1 MTTKMVIFY
10 PDQRIQD
17 ARSGC
22 PAHKKSQFITQTM
35 LEPFFSPDRIAIIG
49 ASSDPNKMGNNV
61 VRNLIGYGFTGEI
74 YPVNRQAREIAGL
87 RCYPSVKDLPGKADL
102 AIIIIPAPGVAGVL
116 RDCGDVGIRHVIIQS
131 GGFSETGEEGA
142 LLEKELLEIAR
153 EYRIRVL
160 GPNCIGVIDT
170 HTPLNTTFVLGSPQ
184 RGDIGF
190 VSQSGAVVISVMDWA
205 QTKGIGFS
213 RIATMG
219 NQMDVSA
226 METMQAVAGYPNTGV
241 ITTYI
246 EGIADGRKFIH
257 VAKDISLRKPFLA
270 LKGGQSE
277 KGADAVTSHTGALSG
292 SMEAWE
298 AAFRKAGV
306 LQVNNMQEM
315 FDQAR
320 ALAWQPLPA
329 GKRVAILTNAGGFGI
344 LTVDALQKYGLDV
357 APLTD
362 RTKSWL
368 RKRIP
373 SAGSVNNPVDI
384 VAGTGPSTYALAL
397 DALLADETVDAVIV
411 IQAPQ
416 DWFRQ
421 SSVAEVIG
429 EGAALYKK
437 PVITCL
443 MGKKDVEETLELLHK
458 RRIPN
463 VAFPERA
470 ASILAVMD
478 KRRSWLDAMKQAGE
492 ITTTPPPEIPA
503 DAAQLIVEGDWHG
516 LVAAYDIPLPPQQ
529 TAIGVDEAV
538 QAAGEIGYPVAVK
551 MLSKKITHKTDV
563 GGIRLDLNSDKD
575 VRAAWQEFG
584 GIAKKAGADMQ
595 GVLVQKMMKG
605 GQEVIIGIKQDPQFG
620 GLVVFGTGGTE
631 VELYR
636 DVCTAVAP
644 LDAIEADRLID
655 ATVAG
660 RKLAGWRNMP
670 PRDRNAVTD
679 ILIRMSHIAVNH
691 PEITELEMNPLYVLE
706 DGHGAFAIDIRGSR
720 R

>member
-1 MTTKMVIFY
+1 
-10 PDQRIQD
+10 
-17 ARSGC
+17 
-22 PAHKKSQFITQTM
+22 M
-35 LEPFFSPDRIAIIG
+35 LEPFFSPGRIAVIG

-61 VRNLIGYGFTGEI
+61 VRNLIGFGFHGEI
-74 YPVNRQAREIAGL
+74 YPVNRHALEIAGL
-87 RCYPSVKDLPGKADL
+87 RCYPSVEELPEKPDL
-102 AIIIIPAPGVAGVL
+102 AIVIIPAPGVPGVL
-116 RDCGDVGIRHVIIQS
+116 RDCGEAGIGHVIIQS
-131 GGFSETGEEGA
+131 GGFSETGDKGRAREE
-142 LLEKELLEIAR
+142 ELQKIAR
-153 EYRIRVL
+153 EYGIRVM

-170 HTPLNTTFVLGSPQ
+170 HTPLNTTFVVGVPD

-190 VSQSGAVVISVMDWA
+190 VSQSGAVVVSVMDWS
-205 QTKGIGFS
+205 QSKGIGFS

-226 METMQAVAGYPNTGV
+226 METMQAVADNPNTRV
-241 ITTYI
+241 LTTYI
-246 EGIADGRKFIH
+246 EGISDGRKFLD
-257 VAKDISLRKPFLA
+257 VAREISLKKPFLA

-298 AAFRKAGV
+298 AAFRKSGV

-344 LTVDALQKYGLDV
+344 LAVDALLQHGLEM

-362 RTKSWL
+362 QTKAWL
-368 RKRIP
+368 RERIP
-373 SAGSVNNPVDI
+373 PAGSVNNPVDV
-384 VAGTGPSTYALAL
+384 VAGTGPATYALVL

-429 EGAALYKK
+429 EGATLYKK

-443 MGKKDVEETLELLHK
+443 MGKRDAEDTLALLHK

-478 KRRSWLDAMKQAGE
+478 KRRLWLDAMKKAGKL
-492 ITTTPPPEIPA
+492 TTRPPEIPDNA
-503 DAAQLIVEGDWHG
+503 EQLIADGDWTG
-516 LVAAYDIPLPPQQ
+516 LAAAYGIPLPEQATTSNP
-529 TAIGVDEAV
+529 DEAV
-538 QAAGEIGYPVAVK
+538 RAAKTFGYPVVMK
-551 MLSKKITHKTDV
+551 LISDKITHKTDI
-563 GGIRLDLNSDKD
+563 GGIRVGLQDEKE
-575 VRAAWQEFG
+575 VRRAWDAIADAAR
-584 GIAKKAGADMQ
+584 KAGADMQ
-595 GVLVQKMMKG
+595 GILVQEMLRD
-605 GQEVIIGIKQDPQFG
+605 GQEVIIGIRQDDQFG

-636 DVCTAVAP
+636 DVFTAVAP
-644 LDAIEADRLID
+644 LNTIEAGRLID

-679 ILIRMSHIAVNH
+679 ILVRMSHIAVNH
-691 PEITELEMNPLYVLE
+691 PEITEMEINPLYVLE

>member
-1 MTTKMVIFY
+1 
-10 PDQRIQD
+10 
-17 ARSGC
+17 
-22 PAHKKSQFITQTM
+22 M

-49 ASSDPNKMGNNV
+49 ASTDPNKMGSNV
-61 VRNLIGYGFTGEI
+61 IRNLIDFGFNGEI
-74 YPVNRQAREIAGL
+74 YPVNRHALEIAGL
-87 RCYPSVKDLPGKADL
+87 RCYPSVKEIPGKADL
-102 AIIIIPAPGVAGVL
+102 AIIIIPAPGVPGVL
-116 RDCGDVGIRHVIIQS
+116 KECGEVGIRHVIIQS
-131 GGFSETGEEGA
+131 GGFSETGPEGA
-142 LLEKELLEIAR
+142 EREKVLQEIAR

-170 HTPLNTTFVLGSPQ
+170 HTPLNTTFVLGDPPK
-184 RGDIGF
+184 GDIGF
-190 VSQSGAVVISVMDWA
+190 VSQSGAVVVSVMDWA
-205 QTKGIGFS
+205 QSKGIGFS

-246 EGIADGRKFIH
+246 EGISDGRKFLQ
-257 VAKDISLRKPFLA
+257 VAKEIALKKPFLA

-277 KGADAVTSHTGALSG
+277 KGADAVSSHTGALSG

-344 LTVDALQKYGLDV
+344 LAVDALQKYGLEM
-357 APLTD
+357 APLTGQ
-362 RTKSWL
+362 TKDWL

-384 VAGTGPSTYALAL
+384 VAGTGPATYALAL

-429 EGAALYKK
+429 EGASLYRK

-443 MGKKDVEETLELLHK
+443 MGKKDAEETLALLHK

-463 VAFPERA
+463 VVFPERA

-478 KRRSWLDAMKQAGE
+478 KRRQWLDAMKQAGE
-492 ITTTPPPEIPA
+492 LAAESAPEPPA
-503 DAAQLIVEGDWHG
+503 DAARLITEGNWSG
-516 LVAAYDIPLPPQQ
+516 LAAAYGIPLPPQK

-538 QAAGEIGYPVAVK
+538 KAAGEIGYPVAMK
-551 MLSKKITHKTDV
+551 MLSKKITHKSDV
-563 GGIRLDLNSDKD
+563 GGIQLHLNSDKD
-575 VRAAWQEFG
+575 VRTAWNEIG
-584 GIAKKAGADMQ
+584 EAAKKAGADMQ
-595 GVLVQKMMKG
+595 GVLIQKMLQG
-605 GQEVIIGIKQDPQFG
+605 GQEVIIGIKQDDQFG

-631 VELYR
+631 VELYK

-644 LDAIEADRLID
+644 LNTVEAGRLID

-660 RKLAGWRNMP
+660 RKLAGWRSMP
-670 PRDRNAVTD
+670 PRDRKTVTD
-679 ILIRMSHIAVNH
+679 ILIRMSHIALNH
-691 PEITELEMNPLYVLE
+691 PEIAEMEMNPLYVLE
-706 DGHGAFAIDIRGSR
+706 DGNGAFAVDIRGRASNN
-720 R
+720 

>member
-1 MTTKMVIFY
+1 
-10 PDQRIQD
+10 
-17 ARSGC
+17 
-22 PAHKKSQFITQTM
+22 M
-35 LEPFFSPDRIAIIG
+35 LEPFFSPGRIAVIG

-61 VRNLIGYGFTGEI
+61 VRNLIGFGFHGDI
-74 YPVNRQAREIAGL
+74 YPVNRHAHEIAGL
-87 RCYPSVKDLPGKADL
+87 RCYPSVEELPEKPDL
-102 AIIIIPAPGVAGVL
+102 AIVIIPAPGVPGVL
-116 RDCGDVGIRHVIIQS
+116 RDCGEAGIGHVIIQS
-131 GGFSETGEEGA
+131 GGFSETGEKGRARE
-142 LLEKELLEIAR
+142 EELQKIAR
-153 EYRIRVL
+153 EYGIRVM

-170 HTPLNTTFVLGSPQ
+170 HTPLNTTFVVGIPD

-190 VSQSGAVVISVMDWA
+190 VSQSGAVVVSVMDWS
-205 QTKGIGFS
+205 QSKGIGFS

-226 METMQAVAGYPNTGV
+226 METMQAVADNPNTRV
-241 ITTYI
+241 LTTYI
-246 EGIADGRKFIH
+246 EGISDGRKFLD
-257 VAKDISLRKPFLA
+257 VARDISLKKPFLA

-298 AAFRKAGV
+298 AAFRKSGV

-344 LTVDALQKYGLDV
+344 LAVDALQQHGLEM

-362 RTKSWL
+362 RTKTWL
-368 RKRIP
+368 RERIP
-373 SAGSVNNPVDI
+373 PAGSVNNPVDI
-384 VAGTGPSTYALAL
+384 VAGTGPATYALVL

-429 EGAALYKK
+429 EGATLYKK

-443 MGKKDVEETLELLHK
+443 MGKRDADDTLALLHK

-478 KRRSWLDAMKQAGE
+478 KRRLWLDAMKKAGKL
-492 ITTTPPPEIPA
+492 TASPPKIPA
-503 DAAQLIVEGDWHG
+503 RAGKLITDGDWQG
-516 LVAAYDIPLPPQQ
+516 LTAAYGIPLPEQ
-529 TAIGVDEAV
+529 TTVSSADEAAR
-538 QAAGEIGYPVAVK
+538 AAEAIGYPVVMK
-551 MLSKKITHKTDV
+551 LMSDKITHKTDI
-563 GGIRLDLNSDKD
+563 GGIRVGLQDEKE
-575 VRAAWQEFG
+575 VRHAWDAIADAAR
-584 GIAKKAGADMQ
+584 KAGADMQ
-595 GVLVQKMMKG
+595 GVLVQKMLRS
-605 GQEVIIGIKQDPQFG
+605 GQEVIIGIRQDDQFG

-636 DVCTAVAP
+636 DVSTAVAP
-644 LDAIEADRLID
+644 LNTIEAGRLID

-679 ILIRMSHIAVNH
+679 ILVRMSHIAVNH
-691 PEITELEMNPLYVLE
+691 PEITEMEMNPLYVLE
-706 DGHGAFAIDIRGSR
+706 DGQGAFAIDLRGAR
-720 R
+720 

>member
-1 MTTKMVIFY
+1 
-10 PDQRIQD
+10 
-17 ARSGC
+17 
-22 PAHKKSQFITQTM
+22 M

-49 ASSDPNKMGNNV
+49 ASTDPNKMGSNV
-61 VRNLIGYGFTGEI
+61 VRNLIGFGFTGEI
-74 YPVNRQAREIAGL
+74 YPVNRHAREIDGL
-87 RCYPSVKDLPGKADL
+87 RCYPSVKEMPGKADL
-102 AIIIIPAPGVAGVL
+102 AIIIIPAPGVPGVL
-116 RDCGDVGIRHVIIQS
+116 RECGEVGIRHVIIQS

-142 LLEKELLEIAR
+142 LREKELQEIAR

-170 HTPLNTTFVLGSPQ
+170 HTPLNTTFVLGKPE

-190 VSQSGAVVISVMDWA
+190 VSQSGAVVVSVMDWA
-205 QTKGIGFS
+205 QSKGLGFS

-226 METMQAVAGYPNTGV
+226 METIQAVAGNPNTGV

-246 EGIADGRKFIH
+246 EGISDGRKFLS
-257 VAKDISLRKPFLA
+257 VAREIALKKPFLA

-277 KGADAVTSHTGALSG
+277 KGADAVSSHTGALSG

-329 GKRVAILTNAGGFGI
+329 GKRVGILTNAGGFGI
-344 LTVDALQKYGLDV
+344 LAVDALQKYGLEM

-362 RTKSWL
+362 QTRAWL

-373 SAGSVNNPVDI
+373 AAGSVNNPVDI
-384 VAGTGPSTYALAL
+384 VAGTGPATYALAL

-429 EGAALYKK
+429 EGARLYRK

-443 MGKKDVEETLELLHK
+443 MGKNDAEDTLALLHK

-492 ITTTPPPEIPA
+492 T
-503 DAAQLIVEGDWHG
+503 AAHV
-516 LVAAYDIPLPPQQ
+516 LVAVQVQTDPP
-529 TAIGVDEAV
+529 
-538 QAAGEIGYPVAVK
+538 
-551 MLSKKITHKTDV
+551 
-563 GGIRLDLNSDKD
+563 
-575 VRAAWQEFG
+575 
-584 GIAKKAGADMQ
+584 
-595 GVLVQKMMKG
+595 
-605 GQEVIIGIKQDPQFG
+605 
-620 GLVVFGTGGTE
+620 
-631 VELYR
+631 
-636 DVCTAVAP
+636 
-644 LDAIEADRLID
+644 
-655 ATVAG
+655 
-660 RKLAGWRNMP
+660 
-670 PRDRNAVTD
+670 
-679 ILIRMSHIAVNH
+679 
-691 PEITELEMNPLYVLE
+691 
-706 DGHGAFAIDIRGSR
+706 DIRFVR
-720 R
+720 DFL

>member
-1 MTTKMVIFY
+1 
-10 PDQRIQD
+10 
-17 ARSGC
+17 
-22 PAHKKSQFITQTM
+22 M

-49 ASSDPNKMGNNV
+49 ASTDPNKMGSNV
-61 VRNLIGYGFTGEI
+61 IRNIIGFGFKGDI
-74 YPVNRQAREIAGL
+74 YPVNRHALEIEGL
-87 RCYPSVKDLPGKADL
+87 RCFPSVKEIPGKADL

-116 RDCGDVGIRHVIIQS
+116 RECGEVGIRHVIIQS
-131 GGFSETGEEGA
+131 GGFSETGPEGA
-142 LLEKELLEIAR
+142 EREKELQEMAR

-170 HTPLNTTFVLGSPQ
+170 HTPLNTTFVLGTPQ
-184 RGDIGF
+184 KGDIGF
-190 VSQSGAVVISVMDWA
+190 VSQSGAVVVSVMDWA
-205 QTKGIGFS
+205 QSKGIGFS

-226 METMQAVAGYPNTGV
+226 METIHAVAGNPNSRV

-246 EGIADGRKFIH
+246 EGIADGRKFLQ
-257 VAKDISLRKPFLA
+257 VARDIALKKPFLA

-277 KGADAVTSHTGALSG
+277 KGADAVSSHTGALSG

-298 AAFRKAGV
+298 AAFRKSGV

-329 GKRVAILTNAGGFGI
+329 GRRVAILTNAGGFGI
-344 LTVDALQKYGLDV
+344 LAVDALQKYGLEM

-362 RTKSWL
+362 KTRSWL
-368 RKRIP
+368 RERIP

-384 VAGTGPSTYALAL
+384 VAGTGPATYALAL

-429 EGAALYKK
+429 EGATLYRK

-443 MGKKDVEETLELLHK
+443 MGKTDAEETLALLHK

-478 KRRSWLDAMKQAGE
+478 KRRQWLDAMKQSGE
-492 ITTTPPPEIPA
+492 LAAELAAEPASEVPA
-503 DAAQLIVEGDWHG
+503 DAARLIKKKDWEA
-516 LVAAYDIPLPPQQ
+516 LAAAYGVPLPPQK
-529 TAIGVDEAV
+529 TADTEEKAV
-538 QAAGEIGYPVAVK
+538 RAAGKIGYPVALKLVSAK
-551 MLSKKITHKTDV
+551 FTHKSDV
-563 GGIRLDLNSDKD
+563 GGIRLDLHSDDD
-575 VRAAWQEFG
+575 VRRAWHEISAA
-584 GIAKKAGADMQ
+584 ADKAGADMQ
-595 GVLVQKMMKG
+595 GVLVQKMLKG
-605 GQEVIIGIKQDPQFG
+605 GQEVIIGIKQDAQFG

-631 VELYR
+631 VELYK
-636 DVCTAVAP
+636 DVCTAIAP
-644 LDAIEADRLID
+644 LDPVEAARLID
-655 ATVAG
+655 GTVAG
-660 RKLAGWRNMP
+660 RKLQGWRNMP
-670 PRDRNAVTD
+670 PRDRKAVTD
-679 ILIRMSHIAVNH
+679 ILIRMSQIAANH
-691 PEITELEMNPLYVLE
+691 PEIDEMEMNPLYVLE
-706 DGHGAFAIDIRGSR
+706 DGNGAFALDIRGSSS
-720 R
+720 

>member
-1 MTTKMVIFY
+1 
-10 PDQRIQD
+10 
-17 ARSGC
+17 
-22 PAHKKSQFITQTM
+22 M

-49 ASSDPNKMGNNV
+49 ASTDPNKMGSNV
-61 VRNLIGYGFTGEI
+61 VRNLIGFGFTGEI
-74 YPVNRQAREIAGL
+74 YPVNRHAREIDGL
-87 RCYPSVKDLPGKADL
+87 RCYPSVKEMPGKADL
-102 AIIIIPAPGVAGVL
+102 AIIIIPAPGVPGVL
-116 RDCGDVGIRHVIIQS
+116 RECGEVGIRHVIIQS

-142 LLEKELLEIAR
+142 VREKELQEIAR

-170 HTPLNTTFVLGSPQ
+170 HTPLNTTFVLGKPE

-190 VSQSGAVVISVMDWA
+190 VSQSGAVVVSVMDWA
-205 QTKGIGFS
+205 QSKGLGFS

-226 METMQAVAGYPNTGV
+226 METIQAVAGNPNTGV

-246 EGIADGRKFIH
+246 EGISDGRKFLR
-257 VAKDISLRKPFLA
+257 VAREIALKKPFLA

-277 KGADAVTSHTGALSG
+277 KGADAVSSHTGALSG

-329 GKRVAILTNAGGFGI
+329 GKRVGILTNAGGFGI
-344 LTVDALQKYGLDV
+344 LAVDALQKYGLEM

-362 RTKSWL
+362 QTRAWL

-373 SAGSVNNPVDI
+373 AAGSVNNPVDI
-384 VAGTGPSTYALAL
+384 VAGTGPATYALAL

-429 EGAALYKK
+429 EGARLYRK

-443 MGKKDVEETLELLHK
+443 MGKNDAEDTLALLHK

-492 ITTTPPPEIPA
+492 TATPAQPEIPA
-503 DAAQLIVEGDWHG
+503 NAAKLIAGDDWTG
-516 LVAAYDIPLPPQQ
+516 LAAAYGIPLPPQK
-529 TAIGVDEAV
+529 TAVGVDEAV
-538 QAAGEIGYPVAVK
+538 QAAADIGYPVAMK

-575 VRAAWQEFG
+575 VRAAWREIG
-584 GIAKKAGADMQ
+584 DIAKKAGADMQ
-595 GVLVQKMMKG
+595 GVLIQKMLRG
-605 GQEVIIGIKQDPQFG
+605 GQEVIIGIKQDDQFG

-636 DVCTAVAP
+636 DVYTAVAP
-644 LDAIEADRLID
+644 LDAIEAGRLID

-660 RKLAGWRNMP
+660 RKLAGWRSMP
-670 PRDRNAVTD
+670 PRDRRTVTD

-691 PEITELEMNPLYVLE
+691 PEIAEMEMNPLYVLE
-706 DGHGAFAIDIRGSR
+706 DGNGAFALDIRGAR